1 MSKQVTAFKCDYCG
15 RIFKS
20 KSAATRH
27 EKFCSYNPANQF
39 KCFYCKFLKV
49 QTEFIETSEDELPYK
64 STLFIC
70 TELKLALHT
79 HKAVQRNLT
88 EVLKTTELMRLK
100 CDSFK
105 SGIHYTRDIL

>member
-1 MSKQVTAFKCDYCG
+1 MSKQVTAFKCDHCG

-27 EKFCSYNPANQF
+27 EKFCSHNPANQF
-39 KCFYCKFLKV
+39 KCFDCAYLKC
-49 QTEFIETSEDELPYK
+49 ERISEIKNDGDFVRNKY
-64 STLFIC
+64 FNC
-70 TELKLALHT
+70 TKLKLALHT

-88 EVLKTTELMRLK
+88 EVLKTTELMRLN

-105 SGIHYTRDIL
+105 SGIHYTRDVL